1 MKEELEEGYFDK
13 DGTYIFNKEKDVI
26 KDQWL
31 DDIDWVKVSD
41 IQFEKFRLSAL
52 PR

>member
-13 DGTYIFNKEKDVI
+13 EGTYIFNKETDQI

-31 DDIDWVKVSD
+31 DDIDWVKVS
-41 IQFEKFRLSAL
+41 KLSFSYF
-52 PR
+52 